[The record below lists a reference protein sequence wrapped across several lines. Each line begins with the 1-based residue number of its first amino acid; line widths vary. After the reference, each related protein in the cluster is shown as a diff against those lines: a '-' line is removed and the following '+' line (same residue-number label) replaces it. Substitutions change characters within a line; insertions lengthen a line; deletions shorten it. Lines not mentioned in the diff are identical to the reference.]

1 MIWYLIPA
9 IMLGWGLGANDA
21 ANVFGPPVAS
31 RLVPYR
37 WATIVSGIFVV
48 IGAVTGGAAGLETI
62 GSLNAGATNLTSS
75 LSVLG
80 GAISVALMTYLG
92 LPVSTSQAVVGGI
105 LGISLLNN
113 TVNWSALVKII
124 ICWVTTPI
132 GALGFGY
139 VMYKAFAP
147 VFSKIKSP
155 ALQDR
160 ILVIAAWIIGAYGSY
175 SLGANNVANVTGAFV
190 GTLLNVQSAALIGG
204 LSIAFGIITYSW
216 KVMMTVGKK
225 IIELDHFS
233 SLISIFAES
242 ITVWIYALIGVPV
255 STSQAIVGGVLG
267 AGLARGT
274 QLADVKVLY
283 RIFFGWLG
291 TPLIAGLISSGL
303 YLLFNIWR

>member
-1 MIWYLIPA
+1 MIFYLLPA
-9 IMLGWGLGANDA
+9 IFLGWGLGANDA

-37 WATIVSGIFVV
+37 WATIISSVFVV
-48 IGAVTGGAAGLETI
+48 VGALTGGAAGLETI
-62 GSLNAGATNLTSS
+62 GSLNQNATNLTSS
-75 LSVLG
+75 LAVLG
-80 GAISVALMTYLG
+80 GAMAVALMTYLG

-105 LGISLLNN
+105 LGISLL
-113 TVNWSALVKII
+113 TGSVNWGALVKIV

-132 GALGFGY
+132 GAMIIGY
-139 VMYKAFAP
+139 VMYKVIAP
-147 VFSKIKSP
+147 LFSRIRSMT
-155 ALQDR
+155 LQDR
-160 ILVIAAWIIGAYGSY
+160 ILVISAWIIGAYGSY

-190 GTLLNVQSAALIGG
+190 GTLLNVKSAALIGG
-204 LSIAFGIITYSW
+204 LSISFGILSYSK

-242 ITVWIYALIGVPV
+242 VTVWIYAIIGVPV

-267 AGLARGT
+267 AGLAKGT
-274 QLADVKVLY
+274 QLADIRVLY

-303 YLLFNIWR
+303 YLFSSIWR